1 MSMLERVNQNINEAM
16 RSRDQARLSA
26 LRLLKS
32 SLVNRRVEK
41 GRDLDD
47 SEAQQVVAT
56 LVKQRRDSIDQ
67 FTKAGRQ
74 DLAEKETAEIA
85 VLESYLPPPADPAEI
100 EQAIT
105 AALTETGAKSAKDL
119 GRVMKA
125 VMSKLGG
132 RNVDGKAVNER
143 VRRKLGS

>member
-105 AALTETGAKSAKDL
+105 AALTETGATSAKDL